1 MPNVND
7 GINVDNYKFG
17 GLMKKLVLY
26 ILMIALLIAGCGGEK
41 QSASNK
47 LQVAASFYPMAEF
60 ARNVGGAGNGRGQ
73 AGSAKRSRAVG
84 TD

>member
-7 GINVDNYKFG
+7 RINVDNYKFG

-47 LQVAASFYPMAEF
+47 LQVAASFCPIGYEGVDFYLVTTNIASELCHGVK
-60 ARNVGGAGNGRGQ
+60 ASCNL
-73 AGSAKRSRAVG
+73 
-84 TD
+84 